1 MSNISA
7 TVPTLMKSLSALS
20 VFAFAVVAACGGAQT
35 NTNTTN
41 NPPPPSQDAGPV
53 ATSEAPKDA
62 GAAEQKPSIES
73 QREPFVQACMR
84 RMPAQAY
91 CTCAFDQFAD
101 VFKDADLTQK
111 PSDAQMESLKQK
123 TVTNCAP
130 KLTEADVKPSFTA
143 ACVGDNPKKQ
153 TFCECEWGALRA
165 KLQLADFVSEFE
177 GPKFDDAKKN
187 VATTCKGKLPED
199 IAKTE
204 FLAGCNKGT
213 GTEHQKAC
221 DCMWKKLRTKS
232 SVEEIAAG
240 AVDIKK
246 AGLESCKNA
255 Q

>member
-1 MSNISA
+1 MSNNSA
-7 TVPTLMKSLSALS
+7 TVPSLMKLLSCFS
-20 VFAFAVVAACGGAQT
+20 VAAFVVAACGGAQT
-35 NTNTTN
+35 NTTTT
-41 NPPPPSQDAGPV
+41 NPPPAQDAAAPV
-53 ATSEAPKDA
+53 ATSEATKDA

-91 CTCAFDQFAD
+91 CSCAFDQFAD

-111 PSDAQMESLKQK
+111 PTDAQMESLKQK
-123 TVTNCAP
+123 TVSNCAP
-130 KLTEADVKPSFTA
+130 KLTEADVKPSFTT

-153 TFCECEWGALRA
+153 AFCDCEWGALRS
-165 KLQLADFVSEFE
+165 KLQLADFVSDFE
-177 GPKFDDAKKN
+177 GPKFDEAKKN

-199 IAKTE
+199 IAKSE
-204 FLAGCNKGT
+204 FLTGCNKGS

-221 DCMWKKLRTKS
+221 ECMWKKLRTKS

-246 AGLESCKNA
+246 AGLESCKNV